1 MKKMILSAVVA
12 SMLLTSS
19 AMAVEKIYAK
29 VNGMN
34 VTNNDIEMI
43 IRNPRI
49 NFSQL
54 PPKIQQ
60 KVLNQAIDS
69 KLLTQNAIK
78 DGIERTKTFKKALEA
93 LKNNLALEIW
103 MKKEYN
109 RAKVTDK
116 EAKAFYIQ
124 NKDKLFIQPAEVK
137 ARHILVKSEKEA
149 KAIIAKLK
157 GLSGKKLENEFIKLA
172 KEKSVGPSGANGGEL
187 GWFSEK
193 RMVPAFSKAAFA
205 LKKGEITKTPVK
217 TQFGYHIIYVEDK
230 KPSGAIPFENVK
242 DRIKAQLKIKA
253 FQKNVQSIAK
263 KLRKNAKIERF

>member
-12 SMLLTSS
+12 SALLTSS

-34 VTNNDIEMI
+34 VTSKDIEMI

-49 NFSQL
+49 NFSKL

-60 KVLNQAIDS
+60 EVINQAINS
-69 KLLTQNAIK
+69 KILTQNAIK
-78 DGIERTKTFKKALEA
+78 NGIEKTKAFKRALA
-93 LKNNLALEIW
+93 ILKNNLALETW
-103 MKKEYN
+103 MKKEYEK
-109 RAKVTDK
+109 AKVTDK
-116 EAKAFYIQ
+116 AAKAFYIQ
-124 NKDKLFIQPAEVK
+124 NKDKFVQPAQVK

-157 GLSGKKLENEFIKLA
+157 GLSGEKLKNEFIKLA

-187 GWFSEK
+187 GWFSER

-230 KPSGAIPFENVK
+230 KPSRTIPFENVK